1 MELNVYK
8 LDGSQSTEKVTLP
21 SDIFEV
27 EPNQHLIYMAVR
39 TYLSNQRQGT
49 RKTKERAEVHG
60 GGKKPFRQKGTG
72 GARAGSIKS
81 PVFVGGGRIFGP
93 RPRDYGFKINKKVKA
108 LARKSAFSVKAQ
120 SDAISVLEAFTF
132 DAPKT
137 KSYLDVLNS
146 LALVNT
152 KTLLILPA
160 VDSNVYLS
168 SRNISKAKVITVD
181 AVNTYDLMYADRLLI
196 SESAL
201 SILETQLNK

>member
-49 RKTKERAEVHG
+49 SKTKQRAEVRG

-72 GARAGSIKS
+72 GARRGTNRS
-81 PVFVGGGRIFGP
+81 PLMPGGGNIHGP
-93 RPRDYGFKINKKVKA
+93 KPHTYKLGLPKKA
-108 LARKSAFSVKAQ
+108 ARLARKSALSMKAKENQIMIVEDFS
-120 SDAISVLEAFTF
+120 F

-137 KSYLDVLNS
+137 SQLNNILKALKLDS
-146 LALVNT
+146 T
-152 KTLLILPA
+152 KTLILLGGKNDNVYKSGRNMPKCNIIMSELAATYELLDNKMIVMQKSA
-160 VDSNVYLS
+160 VDTLCKSLS
-168 SRNISKAKVITVD
+168 
-181 AVNTYDLMYADRLLI
+181 
-196 SESAL
+196 
-201 SILETQLNK
+201 